1 MNRALVGT
9 LLVTCLTIGCSKEGS
24 EKPAGEQHSNVR
36 KSKSKSKSKGHSK
49 PPAPAPEPALVTD
62 CTYAQGEHARPP
74 SLTFQ
79 NGLTLTEEK
88 GGNDKDKPKAPPKDK
103 GKSKPYAGTTDAIID
118 AAAPTS
124 NVGAEPTLVQRGG
137 KKPRRG
143 RVRWDLASLPANTTI
158 QGACMAVFVEEPSAK
173 PYAVYEL
180 LRDWSESK
188 VTWDSATA
196 DTAWA
201 TPGAW
206 GEADAGPQAT
216 TILAKAGGLQTVALP
231 TALVQKWI
239 TEQAANHG
247 VLIAG
252 SGRAFDSLALSSAN
266 SPTATQRPALLIW
279 K

>member
-36 KSKSKSKSKGHSK
+36 KGKSKRHSK
-49 PPAPAPEPALVTD
+49 PPASAPAPEPAPVTD

-88 GGNDKDKPKAPPKDK
+88 GSNDKDKPKVPPKDK

-124 NVGAEPTLVQRGG
+124 NAGAEPTLVHRGG
-137 KKPRRG
+137 KKLRRG
-143 RVRWDLASLPANTTI
+143 LVRWDLASLPANTTI
-158 QGACMAVFVEEPSAK
+158 QGACMAVYVEEPSAK

-188 VTWDSATA
+188 VTWNSATA
-196 DTAWA
+196 ETAWA
-201 TPGAW
+201 MPGAW
-206 GEADAGPQAT
+206 GETDAGPQAT

-239 TEQAANHG
+239 SEKAANHG
-247 VLIAG
+247 LIIAG
-252 SGRAFDSLALSSAN
+252 SHRAFDSLAISSAD
-266 SPTATQRPALLIW
+266 SPTATQRPALLLW